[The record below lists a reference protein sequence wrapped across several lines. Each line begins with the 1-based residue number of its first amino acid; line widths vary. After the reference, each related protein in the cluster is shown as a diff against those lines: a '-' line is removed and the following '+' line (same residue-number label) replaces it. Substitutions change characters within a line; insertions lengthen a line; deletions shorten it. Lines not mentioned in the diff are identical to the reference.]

1 MSMTYV
7 FISIFY
13 NSMSA
18 QGLSSGGH
26 NFMFNMRSRRR
37 VYNSHT
43 YSFAVRRKFSLAE
56 VVLSH
61 LQLLVSTF
69 SIKSKKY
76 GHEKVEVLV
85 SCLEKLKKQAGK
97 CWGRGRRI
105 AAQYILVSHSYH
117 GVKSSETG
125 KFSSQHWND
134 IQLKVTILVFH

>member
-1 MSMTYV
+1 
-7 FISIFY
+7 
-13 NSMSA
+13 MSA

-97 CWGRGRRI
+97 C
-105 AAQYILVSHSYH
+105 
-117 GVKSSETG
+117 
-125 KFSSQHWND
+125 
-134 IQLKVTILVFH
+134 